1 MQDLEYISARKK
13 KLPKVV
19 EELSSEIKEIS
30 RFIHS
35 HPELGSE
42 EHQAY
47 SLLVSKLKTHGV
59 DVTENYLGMDTAFLG
74 RVGQGEPKVAV
85 FAEYDALPNG
95 HACGH
100 NLIGAWAFGVACA
113 FAKSGFPKGT
123 VYIVG
128 SPAEEGRG
136 KYASSKVAMAPKLKE
151 LGIEATFYA
160 HPMGEWGVGGGLL
173 AITRVGFVFKGKD
186 AHTAASPE
194 HGLNALDAAV
204 DFYIQVRMMRTMVRR
219 DKDVIIGAVIVQGGV
234 APNIIP
240 GKAEVWLDIRGND
253 SQYVK
258 ELVEKA
264 KTIAEGAAKMT
275 GCTVQSSELGTT
287 LESMKRHPEL
297 EELCYRHALEYL
309 PKATTPDQG
318 WARFPVASGDIT
330 NVSQLI
336 PTANLFIKIG
346 PEGLAGHS
354 DEWREC
360 AGSVEV
366 EEALL
371 TSIAIAY
378 DLISEYLSSRTAVRK
393 P

>member
-1 MQDLEYISARKK
+1 LEYITARKK

-19 EELSSEIKEIS
+19 EDLSSEIKEVS

-47 SLLVSKLKTHGV
+47 ALLVSKLRAHGV

-74 RVGQGEPKVAV
+74 RVGKGDPKVAI

-113 FAKSGFPKGT
+113 FAKSGVPKGT

-151 LGIEATFYA
+151 LGVQATIYG
-160 HPMGEWGVGGGLL
+160 HPMGEWMVGGGYL
-173 AITRVGFVFKGKD
+173 ALARLSFVFTGKD
-186 AHTAASPE
+186 AHNAASPE
-194 HGLNALDAAV
+194 HGVNALDAAV

-240 GKAEVWLDIRGND
+240 GKAEIWLDLRGND

-258 ELVEKA
+258 GLVEKA

-275 GCTVQSSELGTT
+275 GCSVKWSELGAT
-287 LESMKRHPEL
+287 LDSMKRNPQL
-297 EELCYRHALEYL
+297 EELCYRHSLEYL
-309 PKATTPDQG
+309 PKATTPDQA
-318 WARFPVASGDIT
+318 WARNPVASGDIA

-336 PTANLFIKIG
+336 PAVNLLIKIG
-346 PEGLAGHS
+346 HEGLAGHS

-360 AGSVEV
+360 AGKPEA

-371 TSIAIAY
+371 TAVAIGY
-378 DLISEYLSSRTAVRK
+378 DSISEYLTAGGTLK
-393 P
+393 